1 MKKLTKEERET
12 IITISEADDSYN
24 VFTYDLPLKRR
35 LQRFAGRYPDAAHLI
50 SENGFGGITYLV
62 KRGNLILRLRP
73 PYNEKQQ
80 REAAERM
87 RKLNESAVGEK
98 RDVAF

>member
-1 MKKLTKEERET
+1 MYKLTKEERET
-12 IITISEADDSYN
+12 IIISSEADDSYN
-24 VFTYDLPLKRR
+24 VFTYDLALKRR
-35 LQRFAGRYPDAAHLI
+35 LQRCVGRYPDAAHLVN
-50 SENGFGGITYLV
+50 ENGFGGVTYVV
-62 KRGNLILRLRP
+62 KRENLILRLRP

>member
-12 IITISEADDSYN
+12 IIISSEADDSYN

-35 LQRFAGRYPDAAHLI
+35 LQRFADRYADAAYLV
-50 SENGFGGITYLV
+50 SENGFGGVTYVV
-62 KRGNLILRLRP
+62 KRENLILRLRP